1 MSNETTGGVR
11 EPWGFKVTI
20 AGVPLALGAGAINGI
35 GSLENKVAASGE
47 HDVSGT
53 DMFPVEEVSAT
64 EGAGCK
70 PFAFG
75 NGTGSGGVG
84 EPGVVILNVLT
95 ATTEGQGDAVK
106 LSPASGE
113 ALASFTIQ
121 SCSNTA
127 LNGTYTVVG
136 SVKCIPNGATCK
148 FTEAEVTAAGTL
160 RLNSAVGPKVGISGT
175 LTFKGRANS
184 KEAYTPLSPTT
195 VATP

>member
-1 MSNETTGGVR
+1 MHRRRAVVGLCMLSALLMSAFAAQGAAATKGTTAFTCQEKAGGTFTDAHCKTAGSGNFQHVAIAQDTKTEVTVSNETTGGVE
-11 EPWGFKVTI
+11 EPLGFKVTI

-47 HDVSGT
+47 HYVSGT

-113 ALASFTIQ
+113 ALASFTIRVAQ
-121 SCSNTA
+121 T
-127 LNGTYTVVG
+127 
-136 SVKCIPNGATCK
+136 
-148 FTEAEVTAAGTL
+148 
-160 RLNSAVGPKVGISGT
+160 RL
-175 LTFKGRANS
+175 
-184 KEAYTPLSPTT
+184 
-195 VATP
+195 